1 MSDWP
6 LILRF
11 AVTAI
16 VFALTIWAFSTGHM
30 LLAVIGV
37 GACAF
42 VFKQFFLSDI

>member
-6 LILRF
+6 ILLRY

-30 LLAVIGV
+30 LLAVLGI
-37 GACAF
+37 GACIF
-42 VFKQFFLSDI
+42 VFQRFFLSDI